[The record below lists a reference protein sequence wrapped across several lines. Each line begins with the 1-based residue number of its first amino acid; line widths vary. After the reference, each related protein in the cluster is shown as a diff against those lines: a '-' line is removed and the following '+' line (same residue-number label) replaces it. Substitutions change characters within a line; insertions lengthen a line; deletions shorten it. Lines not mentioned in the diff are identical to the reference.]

1 MIYFDNS
8 STTSLAPEVLAVYK
22 QLLATTY
29 GNPDSLHQVGRK
41 ANGLMETARQKIAH
55 MLGVKGSE
63 ILFTASASEA
73 NTMAIIGYALANTS
87 RGKHVLISNVE
98 HPSVDHAADVLSQ
111 LGFDMEKMPINEQG
125 IITPE
130 CVQSYMRK
138 DTILVSTMHVNNEMG
153 AINPIR
159 EIEKVV
165 HQNPTCVY
173 HVDCVQS
180 FSKIDVPF
188 EILDM
193 ATISAHKIHG
203 LKGSGLL
210 MKKEKV
216 QMKPIIQGGQQEH
229 GLRGGT
235 QNAPT
240 NIVLAK
246 TIRLALSA
254 QQESY
259 EKIKKINTYLRQEL
273 SQIPGAHIHS
283 PENALPY
290 ILNIGFDQ
298 LTSEVLLNALDA
310 HDICVS
316 AKSTCS
322 SHGAN
327 ESHTLLAMGK
337 SKKEA
342 THMIRLSFSGLNTM
356 DEAKQFIQICK
367 EIIKDYGL
375 SL

>member
-8 STTSLAPEVLAVYK
+8 STTSVSPEVLDVYK
-22 QLLATTY
+22 RVVSDVY
-29 GNPDSLHQVGRK
+29 GNPDSLHAIGRK
-41 ANGLMETARQKIAH
+41 ASQLMETSRQNIADLLH
-55 MLGVKGSE
+55 VQANEL
-63 ILFTASASEA
+63 IFTGSASEA
-73 NTMAIIGYALANTS
+73 NTLAIVGYALANRH
-87 RGKHVLISNVE
+87 RGRHVLISNVE
-98 HPSVDHAADVLSQ
+98 HPSINHSADVLTD
-111 LGFDMEKMPINEQG
+111 LGFEVERMPINKDG

-130 CVQSYMRK
+130 CVKQYMRK

-159 EIEKVV
+159 DIEKVV
-165 HQNPTCVY
+165 HAHPTCAY

-210 MKKEKV
+210 MKKRKV
-216 QMKPIIQGGQQEH
+216 QLKPIIQGGQQEQ

-235 QNAPT
+235 QNAPA
-240 NIVLAK
+240 NIALAK
-246 TIRLALSA
+246 TIRLALEE
-254 QQESY
+254 QQEAY
-259 EKIKKINTYLRQEL
+259 ENIQTLNTYLRKEIAN
-273 SQIPGAHIHS
+273 IPGGHVNS
-283 PENALPY
+283 PDNALPF

-298 LTSEVLLNALDA
+298 LTSEVLLNALDNQG
-310 HDICVS
+310 ICVS

-322 SHGAN
+322 SHGKN
-327 ESHTLLAMGK
+327 ESATLLAMGK
-337 SKKEA
+337 SQKAA
-342 THMIRLSFSGLNTM
+342 THMIRLSFSKLNTM
-356 DEAKQFIQICK
+356 DEAKIFIQKIK
-367 EIIKDYGL
+367 EIIQVYGL